1 MCAVLPNGSRCWV
14 RFRPPKELSVK
25 LFMKTIHLQH
35 LYLHWLVIKMPAN
48 LCFTAKVDHQQRLEK
63 QADSDQRGF
72 TVSYFC
78 SFFFLTLKSDFR
90 EVNSVTSLNFETD
103 NTLCLSIGVL
113 LKLQVFNSYP
123 P

>member
-1 MCAVLPNGSRCWV
+1 
-14 RFRPPKELSVK
+14 
-25 LFMKTIHLQH
+25 
-35 LYLHWLVIKMPAN
+35 MPTN

-72 TVSYFC
+72 TVSYFY
-78 SFFFLTLKSDFR
+78 SFFFLTLKSDFQ